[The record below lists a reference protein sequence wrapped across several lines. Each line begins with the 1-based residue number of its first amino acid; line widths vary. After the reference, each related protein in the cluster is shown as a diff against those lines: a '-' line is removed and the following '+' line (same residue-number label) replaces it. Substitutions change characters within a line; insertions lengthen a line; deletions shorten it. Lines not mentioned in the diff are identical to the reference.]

1 MDVHKLKLDLQR
13 HFTDGLVTIVGSGL
27 SCAEGLPGMAP
38 LGAHLN
44 CRIPLLCDNEAD
56 SDLWTILSKKI
67 PELGL
72 EAAFLQHPPS
82 PTLEKHI
89 ASETAKLIAGEEEKV
104 ITSVFKKEST
114 LRFTLLLKHIL
125 KNNNGIPIITT
136 NYDRLIEIAA
146 EEAGFGVDT
155 LFTGNFSG
163 HLSEKESKLGFCKDV
178 KLQGKRVI
186 YNYRDRINLFKP
198 HGSLDWYFRDDRPVR
213 HAGNLDLPRLIITP
227 GLNKFRN
234 GYESPF
240 DKHRERANAAI
251 DLASRFLI
259 LGYGFNDDHLE
270 THLTPKIRQG
280 RPTLLLT
287 RSLSPNALS
296 IVSNNQNVTSLSY
309 ATKENQKG
317 TLIHRQCEEH
327 FIPNLDIWDLKSF
340 VTEVLE
346 P

>member
-1 MDVHKLKLDLQR
+1 MDVHKLKLELQR

-38 LGAHLN
+38 LGEHLN
-44 CRIPLLCDNEAD
+44 FRIPLLCDSEAD
-56 SDLWTILSKKI
+56 RDLWNILSKKI
-67 PELGL
+67 QELGL
-72 EAAFLQHPPS
+72 EAAFLQHPPT

-89 ASETAKLIAGEEEKV
+89 TSETAKLIAEEEEKV
-104 ITSVFKKEST
+104 IKSVFKKET
-114 LRFTLLLKHIL
+114 ALRFTSLLKHIL

-163 HLSEKESKLGFCKDV
+163 HLNEKESKLGFCKDV
-178 KLQGKRVI
+178 RLQNKRVI

-213 HAGNLDLPRLIITP
+213 HSGNLDLPRLIITP

-240 DKHRERANAAI
+240 DKHRERANTAI

-270 THLTPKIRQG
+270 THLTPQIRQG

-287 RSLSPNALS
+287 RSLSPNALQ
-296 IVSNNQNVTSLSY
+296 IVRNNQNVTSLSY
-309 ATKENQKG
+309 ATRDNQKG
-317 TLIHRQCEEH
+317 TLIHRQCEEQ
-327 FIPNLDIWDLKSF
+327 FIPNSEIWDLKSF